1 MLFFAFLQIKI
12 ELTKGQFQEIYDAVR
27 DLPDEIREDLKL
39 DGEEPDTAHLDLFS
53 AVDELARIDKRLN
66 KQFKQV
72 KLNSP
77 DWEWQLI
84 MCHNLPRIGYK
95 IPYNKNVTNIIP
107 QMIKVGT
114 NVKSK
119 IHDDL
124 TGHVVICEPID
135 NYAVIMTDIIDYEMM
150 TVECFLSDLEVA

>member
-1 MLFFAFLQIKI
+1 MIKI

-27 DLPDEIREDLKL
+27 DLPDEIREDLKI

-84 MCHNLPRIGYK
+84 MCHTLPRIGYK
-95 IPYNKNVTNIIP
+95 IPYNKNKQTKNKMIPETLPVHMSGDQLYNMVKLYDLLRDMSFELTPEQIEVFENI
-107 QMIKVGT
+107 Q
-114 NVKSK
+114 
-119 IHDDL
+119 D
-124 TGHVVICEPID
+124 
-135 NYAVIMTDIIDYEMM
+135 A
-150 TVECFLSDLEVA
+150 EVNGGFF